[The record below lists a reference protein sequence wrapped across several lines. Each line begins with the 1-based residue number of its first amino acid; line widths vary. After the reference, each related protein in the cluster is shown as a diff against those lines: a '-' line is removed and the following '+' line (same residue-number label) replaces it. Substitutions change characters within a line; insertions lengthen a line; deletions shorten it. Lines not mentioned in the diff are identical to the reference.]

1 MPLPFAQA
9 LRRWLDP
16 KPAPTLEPVISIHE
30 DDWGMRNL
38 YPVSALGHV
47 RADVAAADAAS
58 KANFD
63 GVGWTAMHAIKEPD
77 RTFADDGLAVAAVAA
92 VLEPLLPRVKRFNA
106 GLPGSMEPGETDPF
120 ASYEKEAWCYG
131 FDRDCF
137 LKVDAKDDLVRAI
150 WFEADT
156 ADEEQLNTLFKAF
169 QMIDTVAP
177 CCIADYWTHA
187 VGSVSDEDFLD
198 RYFDFLASNN
208 AAG

>member
-1 MPLPFAQA
+1 MLWI
-9 LRRWLDP
+9 R
-16 KPAPTLEPVISIHE
+16 
-30 DDWGMRNL
+30 
-38 YPVSALGHV
+38 
-47 RADVAAADAAS
+47 
-58 KANFD
+58 
-63 GVGWTAMHAIKEPD
+63 
-77 RTFADDGLAVAAVAA
+77 
-92 VLEPLLPRVKRFNA
+92 PR
-106 GLPGSMEPGETDPF
+106 
-120 ASYEKEAWCYG
+120 
-131 FDRDCF
+131 F

-150 WFEADT
+150 WFEAAT